1 MSIARSEQDKY
12 KRYLGDGKAS
22 ECLVFEDRRRGCGGG
37 EEGQVCWV
45 AHVGLRGV
53 WRGGEGFDGGDGEV
67 GRWMRRRLGMGLA
80 ERGGG
85 GEEQL
90 GSEDA
95 WAEMLMS
102 LEKFDYD
109 RCGIRLKHGWDL

>member
-1 MSIARSEQDKY
+1 
-12 KRYLGDGKAS
+12 
-22 ECLVFEDRRRGCGGG
+22 
-37 EEGQVCWV
+37 
-45 AHVGLRGV
+45 
-53 WRGGEGFDGGDGEV
+53 
-67 GRWMRRRLGMGLA
+67 MGLA

>member
-1 MSIARSEQDKY
+1 
-12 KRYLGDGKAS
+12 
-22 ECLVFEDRRRGCGGG
+22 
-37 EEGQVCWV
+37 
-45 AHVGLRGV
+45 
-53 WRGGEGFDGGDGEV
+53 
-67 GRWMRRRLGMGLA
+67 MRRRLGIGLA

-85 GEEQL
+85 GEEQS

-109 RCGIRLKHGWDL
+109 RCGIRKAPSSSPRTNSLTVRTVQLN